1 MTREA
6 IILAALVVGVIDL
19 IVCRMRGGLRWHRSV
34 ELRRLSQN
42 IWRTGGEVIGM
53 GLLLTPNIFVGVIRS
68 RRRMRPVRMRH

>member
-6 IILAALVVGVIDL
+6 IILAALAVGLIDL
-19 IVCRMRGGLRWHRSV
+19 VLCRVRGGLRWHRSI

-53 GLLLTPNIFVGVIRS
+53 GLLLTPNIFVAVIRS
-68 RRRMRPVRMRH
+68 RRRMRPVRVRH